1 MLNSGVGCCHFS
13 FLTVLGQVWIIYET
27 KGFTS
32 VQEKER
38 ERDRAMMEGP
48 MEFWN
53 IPAGLRQGG
62 K

>member
-1 MLNSGVGCCHFS
+1 MLNSGVGFHFS

-32 VQEKER
+32 VQKNES
-38 ERDRAMMEGP
+38 ERDRAIMEGP

-53 IPAGLRQGG
+53 IPVGLRQGG